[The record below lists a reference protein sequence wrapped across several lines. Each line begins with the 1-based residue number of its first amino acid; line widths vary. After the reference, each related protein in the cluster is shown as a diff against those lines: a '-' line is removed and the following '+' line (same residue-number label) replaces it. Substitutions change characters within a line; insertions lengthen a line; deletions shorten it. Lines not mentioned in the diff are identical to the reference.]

1 MKCIVLLLAVLTLGS
16 SSVVFGQNLNIA
28 VIDMQQALKDYYRTS
43 EEVEKI
49 NALGEEKIRNIDER
63 KAVYEKMTSDMVK
76 LDKQA
81 RASELSDE
89 KKREIY
95 AQLQE
100 AARARNAKANE
111 IGDAERKASQQLYDA
126 RQQMELA
133 LMEEI
138 KLVVQQVVTQ
148 KGVDMVFDKSYL
160 PKASKVILYTSPKVT
175 DLTNE
180 VIARLNS
187 NRR

>member
-1 MKCIVLLLAVLTLGS
+1 MKSGVSIFFTLLFLATGS
-16 SSVVFGQNLNIA
+16 AFSQNLNIA
-28 VIDMQQALKDYYRTS
+28 VIDMAQALKDYYRTA

-49 NALGEEKIRNIDER
+49 NEMGEEKIRNIDER

-89 KKREIY
+89 KKREYY

-100 AARARNAKANE
+100 MARARNAKATE

-138 KLVVQQVVTQ
+138 KGVVQALVVA
-148 KGVDMVFDKSYL
+148 KGFDMVFDKSYL

-180 VIARLNS
+180 VIARLNA